1 MSTATIR
8 IGSVA
13 ARQMRQEHFAQLN
26 SGTIALKQTTEREL
40 PGRHAHEEWLRG
52 IEEAWQGHLEMLQQ
66 QVCELLLRNQQ
77 LRMALNAAN
86 KLKDEYKNAGSF

>member
-8 IGSVA
+8 IGSVM
-13 ARQMRQEHFAQLN
+13 ARQMRSEHFAQSN
-26 SGTIALKQTTEREL
+26 PGAIALKQTTEREL
-40 PGRHAHEEWLRG
+40 PGGHAHEDWMRSV
-52 IEEAWQGHLEMLQQ
+52 EEAWQGHLETLQQ

-86 KLKDEYKNAGSF
+86 EPKQGYKNAGNF